1 MSRSRSRMKRCV
13 QARLFF
19 MSDTKNSALDA
30 DIITSMPIITI
41 TIVAAAKSRWA
52 LLRMENSIR

>member
-1 MSRSRSRMKRCV
+1 
-13 QARLFF
+13 

-41 TIVAAAKSRWA
+41 TIMAAAESR
-52 LLRMENSIR
+52 